1 MIPTSLR
8 PYVLLSYPVHR
19 PKATLALSKSNYLR
33 YTNNTLYDKG
43 PNDLYFAA
51 FCAVAFTILREV
63 VLRGLLKP
71 FANYWLVSARRAKTR
86 KSASVSNG
94 SGKGSP
100 TGKGEARET
109 KKERRQ
115 REHTALRFAEQG
127 WSFLYCTVF
136 WTLGMVGPYF
146 NLKAQSLTIS
156 QSCFEYQTH
165 SRPNPYGQAT
175 PITYFPPSRN
185 SITSLNSAGGSTN
198 ST

>member
-1 MIPTSLR
+1 MTFFSNASVPSSSSLESLIPHSLR

-33 YTNNTLYDKG
+33 YTNNTLFDKG
-43 PNDLYFAA
+43 ANDFYFAA

-71 FANYWLVSARRAKTR
+71 FANYWLLSARRAKRR
-86 KSASVSNG
+86 KSLSVVNG
-94 SGKGSP
+94 SGNGYVKGNGVTSP
-100 TGKGEARET
+100 GGKVDGRET

-136 WTLGMVGPYF
+136 WTLGMV
-146 NLKAQSLTIS
+146 
-156 QSCFEYQTH
+156 
-165 SRPNPYGQAT
+165 
-175 PITYFPPSRN
+175 
-185 SITSLNSAGGSTN
+185 SILWAIRVTR
-198 ST
+198 